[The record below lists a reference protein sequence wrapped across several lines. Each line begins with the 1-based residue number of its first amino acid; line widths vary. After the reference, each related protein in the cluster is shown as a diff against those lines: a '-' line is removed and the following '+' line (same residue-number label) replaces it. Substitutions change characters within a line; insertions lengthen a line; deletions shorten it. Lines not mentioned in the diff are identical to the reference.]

1 MQYYSRKSFLNSA
14 EYEIKRI
21 EKLQSQVKEGKLQ
34 TEIEYLRFLKKQI
47 IMLHREIELN
57 DIRDKKQQ
65 AEILYNFSKYNTHG
79 AVYKDD
85 RSEKSPSYFHN
96 IDYHKLF
103 EEQK

>member
-1 MQYYSRKSFLNSA
+1 MFVYESKWPQINISFYTSLIFCNWLSRK
-14 EYEIKRI
+14 
-21 EKLQSQVKEGKLQ
+21 EGLEPVYK
-34 TEIEYLRFLKKQI
+34 I
-47 IMLHREIELN
+47 
-57 DIRDKKQQ
+57 DKS
-65 AEILYNFSKYNTHG
+65 SKFYKVEWSKISNG

>member
-1 MQYYSRKSFLNSA
+1 M
-14 EYEIKRI
+14 
-21 EKLQSQVKEGKLQ
+21 
-34 TEIEYLRFLKKQI
+34 LK
-47 IMLHREIELN
+47 REIDLN
-57 DIRDKKQQ
+57 DTRDRQQ
-65 AEILYNFSKYNTHG
+65 KAEILYTFSKYNTHG